1 MKNEIAVS
9 ITTKK
14 LQKSPSFSTTHLVN
28 DLVKTLWKIR
38 TYFSMKYISTAG

>member
-1 MKNEIAVS
+1 MKKEIAVS
-9 ITTKK
+9 IANKK
-14 LQKSPSFSTTHLVN
+14 LQKSSSFSVTHLLD